1 MFTLQSVSAAQAGS
15 YYEKDDY
22 YTEAGLMPAAWG
34 GSLAATLGLTGD
46 FDQRRFTR
54 ALQGDFDGLEFKQ
67 KPSPKRAALDGTL
80 SAPKSVSIMALVM
93 GDTRVIEAHD
103 KAVRA
108 AMARLEGLARVRV
121 TENGVTRSVPVQ
133 GGIAYAS
140 FRHETSRLGDPNLHT
155 HNTIFK
161 AVMGPDGKLLSLD
174 NKEMFRA
181 QREADS
187 VYKAAL
193 AEELRGMGYDL
204 VQTKDGFEIEGV
216 SASLIDEMS
225 RRSKQIDDALASK
238 GMDRDS
244 ASAKARQ
251 AANLDT
257 RDNKKHYDREALVA
271 WWRDRAEHLAGLQG
285 KDAATL
291 TPAVPTTKEL
301 EHHGHTDHHQ
311 GKTHHRSSTEEVPPF
326 RRDRM
331 HHLSELDVVRDSRR
345 TQVLLPRDVYAHVDD
360 ERADRDKG
368 LQRDGDRQGN
378 AGLSDAALGRALEHI
393 TERKS
398 VIANRHDLIAQAIQF
413 SEYRVTAEEIDQA
426 IEARIASGDLLVGER
441 GRMTTRD
448 ALETEEAIYAAYD
461 RGLDVC
467 KPLADKPFA
476 GMKLAEAEKQLG
488 GEMTLGQ
495 RRMVENITT
504 SADRVMVVEGDAG
517 TGKSTAMSA
526 VKSIAEAKGYKVLGL
541 APSDQARRSLQ
552 DSGIDTITSQRS
564 LVDEK
569 FWNGVDDK
577 TIIILDEAGLVD
589 ARSMRSIL
597 DRVEACG
604 ARIATVGDD
613 KQFASVEA
621 GRALYQLNERANEH
635 GRGSRLDEMRRG
647 KTDEM
652 KALHFA
658 ARDNP
663 LEALDKLFEAG
674 RVSAY
679 QDDARRIEALAR
691 DYAGMSEEQRAKALV
706 LTGTN
711 ADRIKINAA
720 IRDALGFHDGIEIK
734 VFERRDYSKAQLR
747 QIASYE
753 VGDVVRF
760 EAGAG
765 EFKKGDMLRVMEKTG
780 EKLIVQRGDG
790 ELVEFRPHRQAKNV
804 SIGNEEAIE
813 IAPGERIRFTASDK
827 AKGIANGDRGT
838 VLTAGDGRLKIR
850 LDEGKDIEIEID
862 GKMPI
867 AFRHGYCQTGHS
879 AQGATAGDVL
889 LHVKGSDATAD
900 RKSWYTNI
908 TRAAKYVRLY
918 TDALEAKRL
927 ASLREAIGR
936 ENNKELAHEVI
947 DGQKS
952 EGRAHA
958 PITYIGPA
966 KGWQRETVEPLGEDQ
981 AIAEA
986 LGRAQARFG
995 ERLHIQGSR
1004 EFKDRVVA
1012 AVVAKGMDV
1021 KFTDKALDVKVQT
1034 LKARLEQGQQTRPET
1049 TQELP
1054 TSGTGSTGSKL
1065 RDFIDQAKA
1074 KEEQRKQEEEER
1086 KQKQRGPEYGD
1097 DYEL

>member
-1 MFTLQSVSAAQAGS
+1 MITMKSVSAAQASS

-22 YTEAGLMPAAWG
+22 YTEGGQMPAVWG
-34 GSLAATLGLTGD
+34 GELAATLGLVGE
-46 FDQRRFTR
+46 FDHKKFAS
-54 ALQGDFDGLEFKQ
+54 ALRGDFDGHVFKQ
-67 KPSPKRAALDGTL
+67 RPSPKRAALDCCF
-80 SAPKSVSIMALVM
+80 SAPKSVSIMALVV
-93 GDTRVIEAHD
+93 GDKRIIEAHD
-103 KAVRA
+103 RAVKA
-108 AMARLEGLARVRV
+108 AMARLATLARVRI
-121 TENGVTRSVPVQ
+121 TENGQTTSVSVA
-133 GGIAYAS
+133 GGIAYAA
-140 FRHETSRLGDPNLHT
+140 FRHDTSRLGDCNIHSHCPTL
-155 HNTIFK
+155 K

-181 QREADS
+181 QHEANS
-187 VYKAAL
+187 VYMAAL
-193 AEELRGMGYDL
+193 AQELRSMGYRL
-204 VQTKDGFEIEGV
+204 VLTKHGFEIEGV

-225 RRSKQIDDALASK
+225 QRRKQIIEYMVRHGIDPKTANAAS
-238 GMDRDS
+238 RS
-244 ASAKARQ
+244 I
-251 AANLDT
+251 ANLGS
-257 RDNKKHYDREALVA
+257 RPNKKHYDRHALLV
-271 WWRDRAEHLAGLQG
+271 WWKDRLSFLAKTLGIEPT
-285 KDAATL
+285 AL
-291 TPAVPTTKEL
+291 TPEVPTKAKEL

-311 GKTHHRSSTEEVPPF
+311 GKTHYRGITGEVPPF

-331 HHLSELDVVRDSRR
+331 HHLSELDVVRDIRR
-345 TQVLLPRDVYAHVDD
+345 TQMLLPRDVYAHVDD
-360 ERADRDKG
+360 DRADRDKG
-368 LQRDGDRQGN
+368 MQRDGDRQGN
-378 AGLSDAALGRALEHI
+378 EGLSDAALGQALEHI
-393 TERKS
+393 TEKKS

-413 SEYRVTAEEIDQA
+413 SEYRVTAEQIDEA
-426 IEARIASGDLLVGER
+426 IEARIANGDLLVGER
-441 GRMTTRD
+441 GRMTTRA

-467 KPLADKPFA
+467 KPLADKTFA
-476 GMKLAEAEKQLG
+476 GMKLTEAERQLG
-488 GEMTLGQ
+488 GEMTPGQ
-495 RRMVENITT
+495 RRMVENIAT
-504 SADRVMVVEGDAG
+504 STDRVMVVEGDAG
-517 TGKSTAMSA
+517 TGKSTAMAA

-541 APSDQARRSLQ
+541 APSDQALRSLQ

-569 FWNGVDDK
+569 FWNSVDRH
-577 TIIILDEAGLVD
+577 TIIVMDEAGLVD
-589 ARSMRSIL
+589 ARSMRSII
-597 DRVEACG
+597 DRVEASG
-604 ARIATVGDD
+604 ARIVTVGDD
-613 KQFASVEA
+613 KQFASVES

-652 KALHFA
+652 RALHFA

-691 DYAGMSEEQRAKALV
+691 DYAGMSEERRGKALV

-711 ADRIKINAA
+711 ADRIKINEA
-720 IRDALGFHDGIEIK
+720 IREALSLKDGIEIK
-734 VFERRDYSKAQLR
+734 SFERRDYSKAELR

-780 EKLIVQRGDG
+780 DKLIVQRGDG
-790 ELVEFRPHRQAKNV
+790 EQIEFYPHRQAKNV
-804 SIGNEEAIE
+804 SIGNEETIE

-850 LDEGKDIEIEID
+850 LDGGKDIEIE
-862 GKMPI
+862 GKMPLAI
-867 AFRHGYCQTGHS
+867 RHGYCQTGHS

-889 LHVKGSDATAD
+889 LHVKGADATAD

-908 TRAAKYVRLY
+908 TRAAKDVRLY

-927 ASLREAIGR
+927 AALREAIGR

-947 DGQKS
+947 GGQKS

-958 PITYIGPA
+958 PLTYIGPA
-966 KGWQRETVEPLGEDQ
+966 KGWERETVEPHGEDQ

-986 LGRAQARFG
+986 LERAQARFG

-1004 EFKDRVVA
+1004 EFKDRVAA

-1021 KFTDKALDVKVQT
+1021 KFTDKALDEKVQT
-1034 LKARLEQGQQTRPET
+1034 LKARLEPREQTRPET

-1054 TSGTGSTGSKL
+1054 ASSAGSSSKL

-1086 KQKQRGPEYGD
+1086 KQQQRGPEYGD